1 MKEPECIRFS
11 ILNFLQSID
20 LSARFHPG
28 RRWLFVGEHNR
39 NWDAQLHDLW
49 PHKIQARVTAQPCN
63 WSERNGEKLFS
74 MCNCNRSRRRTPGW
88 YFLHFMC
95 IYHVLGLAIK
105 NSIEPCRV
113 NMVVVRIR
121 MLVFAAVTGESIEH
135 WRLCETRRRV
145 GMDKDFLAWKCC
157 RRDHYYYTENWQTE

>member
-39 NWDAQLHDLW
+39 NWDAQLHELW

-74 MCNCNRSRRRTPGW
+74 MCNCKRSRRRTPGW
-88 YFLHFMC
+88 YFLHLVCVCVYISC
-95 IYHVLGLAIK
+95 IRVCYREIKWTLANGYGDCVIINACFYCSYWGGHQILAIMWNEEK
-105 NSIEPCRV
+105 S
-113 NMVVVRIR
+113 
-121 MLVFAAVTGESIEH
+121 
-135 WRLCETRRRV
+135 
-145 GMDKDFLAWKCC
+145 
-157 RRDHYYYTENWQTE
+157 RDG